1 MDLRIVDL
9 VIKRFWHNQAL
20 NMAQFGEIHTL
31 TSMSDDVESLPLT
44 KASEE
49 RKLRL
54 LALRRRKAGG
64 AEGWAT
70 ERNTL
75 ANFSWPITR
84 SIESILKTR
93 NFDPRSRTLKKHTQ
107 ADEIEDTVE
116 NEVKGLAELVIAEDE
131 KQRAQELV
139 GRFLI

>member
-64 AEGWAT
+64 AEG
-70 ERNTL
+70 
-75 ANFSWPITR
+75 
-84 SIESILKTR
+84 
-93 NFDPRSRTLKKHTQ
+93 
-107 ADEIEDTVE
+107 
-116 NEVKGLAELVIAEDE
+116 
-131 KQRAQELV
+131 
-139 GRFLI
+139 